1 MSHATRATKREERR
15 EMERLMR
22 ERQRRNPTR
31 AEPNWI
37 LNFWAERRRMLT

>member
-15 EMERLMR
+15 EMERLMQ
-22 ERQRRNPTR
+22 ERQRRNPAR
-31 AEPNWI
+31 AEPNGI